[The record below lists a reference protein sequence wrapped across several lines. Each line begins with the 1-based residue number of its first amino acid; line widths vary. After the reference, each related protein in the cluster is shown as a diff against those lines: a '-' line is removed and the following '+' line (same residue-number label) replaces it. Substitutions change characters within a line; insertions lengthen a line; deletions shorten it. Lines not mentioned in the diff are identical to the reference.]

1 VNAHNNTGGGGS
13 ASHPQGGEKAYDCSP
28 REALDIVREHI
39 DGEAF
44 VVPWSFV
51 DTSMGVLNVHLDEH
65 AFDAELYADELGL
78 LPDRTLP
85 ASIGPEDVR
94 GAYLSWSKI
103 SNSGIDGYHVL
114 GS

>member
-13 ASHPQGGEKAYDCSP
+13 ASHPQGGENEYACSP
-28 REALDIVREHI
+28 REALDLVRERI

-78 LPDRTLP
+78 PPDRTLP
-85 ASIGPEDVR
+85 ASISPEDVR
-94 GAYLSWSKI
+94 SAYLF
-103 SNSGIDGYHVL
+103 
-114 GS
+114 

>member
-1 VNAHNNTGGGGS
+1 MNAHNNTGGRRN
-13 ASHPQGGEKAYDCSP
+13 ASHPQGEEKAYVCSP
-28 REALDIVREHI
+28 RDALDIVRKRI

-78 LPDRTLP
+78 PPDRTLP
-85 ASIGPEDVR
+85 ASINPEDVR
-94 GAYLSWSKI
+94 GVCFFRFELLELW
-103 SNSGIDGYHVL
+103 H
-114 GS
+114 